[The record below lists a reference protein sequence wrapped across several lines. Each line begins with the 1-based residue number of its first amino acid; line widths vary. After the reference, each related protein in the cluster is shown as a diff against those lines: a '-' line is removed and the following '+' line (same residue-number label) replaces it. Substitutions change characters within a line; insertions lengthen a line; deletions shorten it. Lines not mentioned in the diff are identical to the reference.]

1 MRPDRLVVGEVR
13 EAESLDLLIALN
25 SGLPGMCSLHANSA
39 DAALRKLATLP
50 LLAGRNIDASFVVPT
65 VATSIDLVVHAE
77 LDRSGHRHVVEI
89 VAPTGRAV
97 DGVIESTRLF
107 GRSGGALAAT
117 GDLPVQRAKL
127 TRAGVDP
134 VAYLRPTR

>member
-1 MRPDRLVVGEVR
+1 VVGEVR

-39 DAALRKLATLP
+39 SDALRKLATLP

-77 LDRSGHRHVVEI
+77 LDRTGHRQVVEI
-89 VAPTGRAV
+89 VAPTGRVV
-97 DGVIESTRLF
+97 DGVIEATQLF
-107 GRSGGALAAT
+107 MRSGASLTAT
-117 GDLPVQRAKL
+117 GELPVQRDKL

-134 VAYLRPTR
+134 ALYLGAVR